1 MFERDTNEE
10 NNEQLRKSLAQEGTT
25 SPEKSDTQEP
35 QIENIGIDGSQ
46 RFSDIRDEGPG
57 GLNNNSESMI
67 VFNPKKEI
75 KSTNPNLFSQVM
87 TSQENQ
93 KFKEMLNNT
102 KGLNKENQRLR
113 DENKQLRDMLNSKT
127 LSTLDSDIEKEC
139 QNLTNKLYAQKQSLR

>member
-10 NNEQLRKSLAQEGTT
+10 NNEELRKSLAKEGT

-46 RFSDIRDEGPG
+46 RFSDIRDEGNV

-75 KSTNPNLFSQVM
+75 KSNNPNLFSQVM
-87 TSQENQ
+87 S
-93 KFKEMLNNT
+93 
-102 KGLNKENQRLR
+102 
-113 DENKQLRDMLNSKT
+113 S
-127 LSTLDSDIEKEC
+127 
-139 QNLTNKLYAQKQSLR
+139 